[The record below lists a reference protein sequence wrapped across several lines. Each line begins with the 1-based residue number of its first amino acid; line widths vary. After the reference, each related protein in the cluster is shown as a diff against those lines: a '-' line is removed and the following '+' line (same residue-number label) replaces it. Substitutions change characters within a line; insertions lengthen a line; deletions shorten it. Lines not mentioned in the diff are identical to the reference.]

1 MYKVETFPAM
11 TSPTPDEI
19 RQGKAVPDAWIRE
32 LQTSPAVTAGGMES
46 MSNAPFYLSR
56 SGPSYGGARLMVG
69 TELCQVARS
78 CIIIISFDNYRKM
91 YCVKLMSA
99 CPSGI
104 MVNIKIHTT

>member
-1 MYKVETFPAM
+1 MCVVVE
-11 TSPTPDEI
+11 
-19 RQGKAVPDAWIRE
+19 AVANLPRCHM
-32 LQTSPAVTAGGMES
+32 PAVCLYPWVCLGVQEVMVAGGMES

-78 CIIIISFDNYRKM
+78 CIIIISFDSYRKM